1 MGKITSPDCTLGS
14 QPEIATQSAMLKEK
28 RSGMES
34 SNITFLLERRN
45 WPLIQATPCYP
56 EVLGILN
63 SRIIPVKI
71 GPSVDV
77 VFLSKVV
84 SKVVLVSFSSDNMYV
99 CRLPNKFR
107 DD

>member
-1 MGKITSPDCTLGS
+1 MGKFTNPDCTL
-14 QPEIATQSAMLKEK
+14 PEIATQSATLKEK

-34 SNITFLLERRN
+34 SNITFLLERRH

-71 GPSVDV
+71 GPSVH

-84 SKVVLVSFSSDNMYV
+84 SKVALVSFSSDNMYV